1 MNNFGLPPPFSPNTQ
16 DLLLLL
22 SMVCAP
28 ILQPCHLCFLRS
40 EASTESI
47 RWLNLAVLLEMNR
60 MEIVLSVVF
69 RMTQLQKVGQGG
81 LKPFSVVA
89 FSNVGPFEMD

>member
-1 MNNFGLPPPFSPNTQ
+1 
-16 DLLLLL
+16 
-22 SMVCAP
+22 
-28 ILQPCHLCFLRS
+28 
-40 EASTESI
+40 
-47 RWLNLAVLLEMNR
+47 MNR